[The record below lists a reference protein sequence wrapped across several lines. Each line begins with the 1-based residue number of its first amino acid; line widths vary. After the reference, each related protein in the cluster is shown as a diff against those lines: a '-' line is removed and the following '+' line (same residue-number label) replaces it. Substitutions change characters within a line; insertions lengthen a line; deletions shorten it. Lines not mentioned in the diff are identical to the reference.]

1 MIQSTYDKA
10 LKVKE
15 KEGKVVRLSVQVSRK
30 IDQMISD
37 ALCRTIAGR
46 GVTPYKYT
54 QLLPYDRQDKA

>member
-10 LKVKE
+10 LKAKE
-15 KEGKVVRLSVQVSRK
+15 KEGKVVHLSVQVSRK

-54 QLLPYDRQDKA
+54 